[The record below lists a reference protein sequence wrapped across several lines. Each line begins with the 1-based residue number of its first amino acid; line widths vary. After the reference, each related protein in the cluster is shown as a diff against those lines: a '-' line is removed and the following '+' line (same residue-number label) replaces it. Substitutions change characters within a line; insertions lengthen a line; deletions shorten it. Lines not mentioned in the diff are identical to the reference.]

1 MIEDL
6 ELLCKQLHI
15 SGVFQ
20 FTREHQGEDTRFEE
34 FLIAAC
40 KAELEIR
47 MISRQI
53 RTLKLAGFPTQ
64 KRFDDLVLDALPQD
78 GRDAI
83 PELQMLNFVSE
94 KKNVVMIGNSGT
106 GKTHLAVATGVCAC
120 ENNLKVLF
128 KTASGLI
135 NEFLE
140 AKRLGRIT
148 FAMKQF
154 KKVDL
159 LILDELGYITFDIE
173 GSELLF
179 QLLAARHE
187 IASTIITT
195 NLAFSD
201 WVRVFHDKTLTAAL
215 LDRITHRAI
224 ILNMNGS
231 SFRRRNSN

>member
-1 MIEDL
+1 MSNDL
-6 ELLCKQLHI
+6 EALCKQLHI
-15 SGVFQ
+15 SGMYQ
-20 FTREHQGEDTRFEE
+20 YAIDHLTENPGIEE
-34 FLIAAC
+34 FLVDAC
-40 KAELEIR
+40 RAELDIR
-47 MISRQI
+47 MTSRQI
-53 RTLKLAGFPTQ
+53 RALKLAGFPTQ
-64 KRFDDLVLDALPQD
+64 KRFDDLILDMLPDD
-78 GRDAI
+78 GKNAI
-83 PELQMLNFVSE
+83 PELQTLAFIIE

-120 ENNLKVLF
+120 ENNYKVVF
-128 KTASGLI
+128 KTAAGLI

-140 AKRLGRIT
+140 AKREGRVT
-148 FAMKQF
+148 LAMKQF

-187 IASTIITT
+187 VVSTIITT
-195 NLAFSD
+195 NLAFSE
-201 WVRVFHDKTLTAAL
+201 WVRIFHDKTLTAAL

-231 SFRRRNSN
+231 SYRRRVN

>member
-1 MIEDL
+1 MTVDL
-6 ELLCKQLHI
+6 ESLCKQLHI
-15 SGVFQ
+15 SGVYQ
-20 FTREHQGEDTRFEE
+20 YTQEHLNENPGIEE

-40 KAELEIR
+40 QAELDVR
-47 MISRQI
+47 MMSRQI
-53 RTLKLAGFPTQ
+53 RALKLAGFPTQ
-64 KRFDDLVLDALPQD
+64 NRFDDLVLDVLPQD
-78 GRDAI
+78 GRNAI
-83 PELQMLNFVSE
+83 PELKALDFVNE

-106 GKTHLAVATGVCAC
+106 GKTHLAVATGVCEC
-120 ENNLKVLF
+120 ENNFKVLF
-128 KTASGLI
+128 KTVSGLI

-148 FAMKQF
+148 LAMKQF

-159 LILDELGYITFDIE
+159 LILDGLGYVTFDIE

-179 QLLAARHE
+179 QLLAARYE

-201 WVRVFHDKTLTAAL
+201 WVRIFHDKTLTAAL
-215 LDRITHRAI
+215 LDRITHRAM

-231 SFRRRNSN
+231 SFRRRASN